1 LLLAHYCLASFREL
15 LFQVSYV
22 LVKRF
27 SKHAACFSILVAAA
41 GFTSFAFESCYSFAV
56 RKVYL
61 AIFVVQIIKIKMPRV
76 LFRIIFLSLDLGEL

>member
-1 LLLAHYCLASFREL
+1 MQHASI
-15 LFQVSYV
+15 V
-22 LVKRF
+22 
-27 SKHAACFSILVAAA
+27 VAAA

-76 LFRIIFLSLDLGEL
+76 LFRIIFLSLDLGELRTCRAQRSRG

>member
-1 LLLAHYCLASFREL
+1 M
-15 LFQVSYV
+15 Q
-22 LVKRF
+22 
-27 SKHAACFSILVAAA
+27 HASILVAAA